1 MKQTLGIQQYIRY
14 CDDFV
19 IVSSDRAYLES
30 LIAPIIWLDDDLWED
45 ELKVLEAHNATDN
58 FISIDLDKNPDQL
71 KDIANIIQF
80 SFDP

>member
-1 MKQTLGIQQYIRY
+1 
-14 CDDFV
+14 V

-45 ELKVLEAHNATDN
+45 ELEVLEAHNATDN

-71 KDIANIIQF
+71 KDIANII
-80 SFDP
+80 